1 MNSRKVV
8 VWAAALAA
16 ILMGSGVWAGQA
28 LAVEAATEAKPAP
41 AESAEGSDQAAP
53 KPKSPIRIST
63 IDFQDG
69 EGGKGKLKLA
79 GTAIPGT
86 PLYLFFDEQPF
97 AKVVAD
103 GEGKW
108 GVEGDL
114 QLDDA
119 PHTFRAEQYDEKT
132 KLLAGRAMISIGR
145 APKGATPPAQSPGQQ
160 STP

>member
-1 MNSRKVV
+1 MNGRKFI

-16 ILMGSGVWAGQA
+16 ILLGSGAWLGMA
-28 LAVEAATEAKPAP
+28 LAAETAAEAEPT
-41 AESAEGSDQAAP
+41 AESAEGSEQAAP
-53 KPKSPIRIST
+53 RPKSPIKIST

-79 GTAIPGT
+79 GTALPGT
-86 PLYLFFDEQPF
+86 PVYLFFDDSPF

-103 GEGKW
+103 AEGKW

-114 QLDDA
+114 ELDDA

-145 APKGATPPAQSPGQQ
+145 APKGAPSGQTPASN
-160 STP
+160 TP

>member
-1 MNSRKVV
+1 MNGRKFI
-8 VWAAALAA
+8 VWATALAA
-16 ILMGSGVWAGQA
+16 MLAGFGVSVGRT
-28 LAVEAATEAKPAP
+28 LAAETATEAKPA
-41 AESAEGSDQAAP
+41 AGSAEGSEQVAP
-53 KPKSPIRIST
+53 RPKSPIRITT

-69 EGGKGKLKLA
+69 EGGKGKLNLA

-97 AKVVAD
+97 ARVVAD

-114 QLDDA
+114 ELDDA

-132 KLLAGRAMISIGR
+132 KMLAGRAMISIGR
-145 APKGATPPAQSPGQQ
+145 AKGTPPAQAPGQQ

>member
-1 MNSRKVV
+1 MNCRKFI
-8 VWAAALAA
+8 VWAATFAAILLGSGVGIGRALAA
-16 ILMGSGVWAGQA
+16 ETAN
-28 LAVEAATEAKPAP
+28 EAKPA
-41 AESAEGSDQAAP
+41 AESGEASEQVAP
-53 KPKSPIRIST
+53 RPESPIRITT

-69 EGGKGKLKLA
+69 EAGKGKLKLA

-108 GVEGDL
+108 GVEGEL
-114 QLDDA
+114 ELDDS
-119 PHTFRAEQYDEKT
+119 PHTFRAEQYDQKT

>member
-1 MNSRKVV
+1 MNSRKLI

-16 ILMGSGVWAGQA
+16 ILLGSGAWLGTA
-28 LAVEAATEAKPAP
+28 LAAETAAAPKPA
-41 AESAEGSDQAAP
+41 AESAEGSEQGAP
-53 KPKSPIRIST
+53 RPKSPIKIVT

-79 GTAIPGT
+79 GTALPGT
-86 PLYLFFDEQPF
+86 PLYLFFDDSPF

-114 QLDDA
+114 ELDDA

-145 APKGATPPAQSPGQQ
+145 APKDAPGAQTPESK
-160 STP
+160 TP

>member
-1 MNSRKVV
+1 MNGRKFI

-16 ILMGSGVWAGQA
+16 ILLGSGVGIGRA
-28 LAVEAATEAKPAP
+28 LAAETAAEAKPA
-41 AESAEGSDQAAP
+41 AESAEGSEQAAP
-53 KPKSPIRIST
+53 RPKSPIKITT

-79 GTAIPGT
+79 GTALPGT
-86 PLYLFFDEQPF
+86 PLYLFFDDAPF

-103 GEGKW
+103 AEGKW

-114 QLDDA
+114 ELDDA
-119 PHTFRAEQYDEKT
+119 PHTFRAEQYDENT

-145 APKGATPPAQSPGQQ
+145 APKGAPSGQAPESNTP
-160 STP
+160 

>member
-1 MNSRKVV
+1 MNGRKFI

-16 ILMGSGVWAGQA
+16 ILLGSGVGIGRA
-28 LAVEAATEAKPAP
+28 LAAETAAEAKPA
-41 AESAEGSDQAAP
+41 AESVEGSEQAAP
-53 KPKSPIRIST
+53 RPKWPIKITT

-79 GTAIPGT
+79 GTALPGT
-86 PLYLFFDEQPF
+86 PLYLFFDDAPF

-103 GEGKW
+103 AEGKW

-114 QLDDA
+114 ELDDA

-145 APKGATPPAQSPGQQ
+145 APKGAPSGQAPESNTP
-160 STP
+160 